1 MIMTIE
7 DGKFVKIEYVGTL
20 DDGTVFDS
28 TEGGEPLEFQLGGM
42 QVIPGF
48 ETAVKELE
56 LNVEKDVTIS
66 PEEAYGQPREDLVIE
81 FPRSEVP
88 DGEEIVVGQ
97 KIVVTTDAGQPFPA
111 TVLELTDEIIKID
124 VNHPLAGKTLHF
136 KLKAVEIN
144 DTGSDSCA
152 PGCSSCDSCG

>member
-1 MIMTIE
+1 MTIE

-28 TEGGEPLEFQLGGM
+28 TGETGEPLEFQLGGM

-48 ETAVKELE
+48 ETAIKDMK
-56 LNVEKDVTIS
+56 LNEERNITI
-66 PEEAYGQPREDLVIE
+66 PAEEAYGEPREDLIIE

-88 DGEEIVVGQ
+88 EGEEVVVGQ
-97 KIVVTTDAGQPFPA
+97 KIVVTTDMGQPFPA

-136 KLKAVEIN
+136 KLKVVDIN
-144 DTGSDSCA
+144 DTGSDNCSS
-152 PGCSSCDSCG
+152 GCSSCSSCD

>member
-7 DGKFVKIEYVGTL
+7 DGKFVKIEYTGTL

-48 ETAVKELE
+48 ETAIKEME
-56 LNVEKDVTIS
+56 LNMEKDVAIPT
-66 PEEAYGQPREDLVIE
+66 EEAYGQPRDDLIIE
-81 FPRSEVP
+81 FPRSEIP
-88 DGEEIVVGQ
+88 EGEEIVVGQ
-97 KIVVTTDAGQPFPA
+97 QIVVTTDAGQPFPA

-136 KLKAVEIN
+136 KLKVIEIN
-144 DTGSDSCA
+144 DTGSESCST
-152 PGCSSCDSCG
+152 GCSSCDSCG

>member
-1 MIMTIE
+1 MTIE

-28 TEGGEPLEFQLGGM
+28 TEGQEPLEFQLGGM

-48 ETAVKELE
+48 EAAIKEME
-56 LNVEKDVTIS
+56 LNKEKDVTIS
-66 PEEAYGQPREDLVIE
+66 AEDAYGQPRDDLQIE

-88 DGEEIVVGQ
+88 EGEDIQVVQ
-97 KIVVTTDAGQPFPA
+97 QIVVTTDSGQPFPA

-124 VNHPLAGKTLHF
+124 VNHPLAGKILHF
-136 KLKAVEIN
+136 KLKVIEI
-144 DTGSDSCA
+144 SDMGTASCA
-152 PGCSSCDSCG
+152 SGCSSCDSCG